1 MGVVTLSNIIVLKV
15 GGSTIDE
22 LSDQFFANILTLQQS
37 GTKPIIVH
45 GGGPAIK
52 DMLMK
57 LNIETEFI
65 DGLRKTT
72 EPVMDVVE
80 MVLTGTVNNALTRKL
95 NFSGIQAVG
104 LSGSDFQLLVAEP
117 KNFER
122 YGYVG
127 EITGVNVSFLQTL
140 IEEGIVPVISPIAIG
155 EDGVRYNV
163 NADTVAGAVARE
175 IGASQLIFVT
185 DVPGIL
191 KDEQLLEH
199 VDEEEIHHLIE
210 SGVIYGG
217 MLPKVQAALNSLND
231 ELKEVMIV
239 NGTDSLIGA
248 NNQLIGTKIVK
259 TTVGE
264 R

>member
-1 MGVVTLSNIIVLKV
+1 MSNIIVLKV

-140 IEEGIVPVISPIAIG
+140 IDEGIVPVISPIAIG
-155 EDGVRYNV
+155 EDGIRYNV